1 MKVNAMRENELLTL
15 AIHAAVKAGVE
26 IMKVYQLNFSVEYKA
41 DNSPLTMADK
51 AAHEAITGILA
62 ATGIP
67 VLSEEGEKMP
77 YSGRKDWKMY
87 WLVDPLDGTKEF
99 VKRNIDFTVNI
110 ALMDENKPVM
120 GIIYVPVNGMLYFAS
135 KGTGAYRITLSGNDP
150 FDPALLKKRGTALPM
165 PQPKRNYTV
174 VASRSH
180 LSDETVHFIDELK
193 KETPEI
199 DFVSVGSSL
208 KLCLIAEGK
217 ADLYPRFGPTMEWDT
232 AAGHALVE
240 ISGGY
245 IKRADNGKP
254 LDYNK
259 ENLLNP
265 WFIAG
270 RN

>member
-1 MKVNAMRENELLTL
+1 MRENEILIS
-15 AIHAAVKAGVE
+15 AIRAAVKAGVE
-26 IMKVYQLNFSVEYKA
+26 IMHVYKLNFSVEYKA
-41 DNSPLTMADK
+41 DNSPLTIADK
-51 AAHEAITGILA
+51 AAHQVITEILSS
-62 ATGIP
+62 TGIP
-67 VLSEEGEKMP
+67 VLSEEGKKIPFPE
-77 YSGRKDWKMY
+77 RKAWKRF

-99 VKRNIDFTVNI
+99 IKRNSDFTVNI

-120 GIIYVPVNGMLYFAS
+120 GIIYVPVSGMLYFAS
-135 KGTGAYRITLSGNDP
+135 KSAGAYRILLSDNDS
-150 FDPALLKKRGTALPM
+150 FDPEQLKERATALPM

-180 LSDETVHFIDELK
+180 LSEETVNYIDELK
-193 KETPEI
+193 KEIPDI

-245 IKRADNGKP
+245 IKKADTGEP
-254 LDYNK
+254 LEYNK
-259 ENLLNP
+259 ENLMNP
-265 WFIAG
+265 RFIVG
-270 RN
+270 RK

>member
-1 MKVNAMRENELLTL
+1 MRENELLAT
-15 AIHAAVKAGVE
+15 AILAAVKAGEE
-26 IMKVYQLNFSVEYKA
+26 IIRVYQLDFSVEYKT

-51 AAHEAITGILA
+51 AAHEAITEILSM
-62 ATGIP
+62 TGIP
-67 VLSEEGEKMP
+67 VLSEEGKKMQHAE
-77 YSGRKDWKMY
+77 RKGWKRF

-99 VKRNIDFTVNI
+99 IKRNGDFTVNI

-120 GIIYVPVNGMLYFAS
+120 GIIYVPVSGMLYFAS
-135 KGTGAYRITLSGNDP
+135 KSAGAYRILLSDNNT
-150 FDPALLKKRGTALPM
+150 FDVEFIIKSATGLPV

-180 LSDETVHFIDELK
+180 LSDETIHFIDELK

-245 IKRADNGKP
+245 LKRADNGNP